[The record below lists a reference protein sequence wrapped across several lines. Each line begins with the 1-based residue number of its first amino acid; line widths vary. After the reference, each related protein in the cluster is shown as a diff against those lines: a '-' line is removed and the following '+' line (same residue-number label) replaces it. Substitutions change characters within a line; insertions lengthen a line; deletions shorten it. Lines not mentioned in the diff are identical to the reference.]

1 MPAALSH
8 RPPYADAAAAD
19 PDDAEFLA
27 ALGRHVR
34 EARERRGLARKA
46 ISQSAGVSE
55 RYLAQ
60 LEAGEGNASVLLLR
74 SVARALGMPLTELLD
89 PRESSVEQRLIRRFL
104 DRLPAHRLEDV
115 VFRLMRDFGEE
126 AASRRKRI
134 ALSACAAPARPRSA
148 ARSPPSCGM
157 PFVELDREIEREAGI
172 SLSEV
177 FLLYG
182 QAGYRRIERRCL
194 ERVIAAHAEMVMT
207 VGGGIVSEP
216 ETYNLLLQHC
226 FTVWVKASP
235 DEHMARVVAQGDLRP
250 MQGNAEAMDDLK
262 RILDAREPLY
272 RKADVTLDTSGED
285 AASRASPS
293 CARPSRPD
301 AGKPGEPHGTGER
314 IRRAR
319 NVAAD
324 ASRRSSPTTR
334 IRTATR
340 TGSSRSTARSR
351 R

>member
-1 MPAALSH
+1 M
-8 RPPYADAAAAD
+8 
-19 PDDAEFLA
+19 
-27 ALGRHVR
+27 
-34 EARERRGLARKA
+34 ARKVL
-46 ISQSAGVSE
+46 SQSAGVSE

-74 SVARALGMPLTELLD
+74 SVARALGMPLTELID
-89 PRESSVEQRLIRRFL
+89 PREIGREAADPPLPRRLARA
-104 DRLPAHRLEDV
+104 PARGV
-115 VFRLMRDFGEE
+115 VFRLMRDFGHEE
-126 AASRRKRI
+126 AARKKRI
-134 ALSACAAPARPRSA
+134 ALVGLRGAGKTTLGSALARGSR
-148 ARSPPSCGM
+148 M

-194 ERVIAAHAEMVMT
+194 ERVIDSAARDGDDASAAASFRSPRPT
-207 VGGGIVSEP
+207 TCCCS
-216 ETYNLLLQHC
+216 NC
-226 FTVWVKASP
+226 FTVWVKAAP
-235 DEHMARVVAQGDLRP
+235 EEHMARVVAQGDFRP

-272 RKADVTLDTSGED
+272 RKADVD
-285 AASRASPS
+285 ARHVGRASRAEP
-293 CARPSRPD
+293 CQAAPGRRGLTAAR
-301 AGKPGEPHGTGER
+301 KEEPHGN
-314 IRRAR
+314 RRSTAAAAHSAR
-319 NVAAD
+319 AK
-324 ASRRSSPTTR
+324 RRGSSPTTR